1 MSTKFSKEEIEKV
14 VSENAKEISESI
26 MSQYLSVLDQLDDQ
40 QKDNPVMR
48 EASCISIAINNTSNI
63 LINSLYQLLNQ

>member
-14 VSENAKEISESI
+14 VSENAKEISENI
-26 MSQYLSVLDQLDDQ
+26 ISQYLSALDQLDDQ

-48 EASCISIAINNTSNI
+48 EAACISIAVNNMNKI